1 MGSDAVA
8 CNNNKKHNDD
18 EEKPQGQVSSI
29 ILVRPYAKET
39 DLWQVESLERSCA
52 AGLAGGGGSSS
63 SSPSSSSTLFVDLLG
78 DPVCRVRH
86 LPVYTMLVAEISG
99 DDHRRSSSCQQIVGV
114 LRAGVKDV
122 VCGTKK
128 IVTAAAAAAS
138 VDQQQQQKQL
148 ENAPTAAAT
157 VEVPVYARVGYLLG
171 LRVCPSY
178 RKMGIAKK
186 LVKNMEEWCKDQQA
200 EYVYMA
206 TEKDNEASVKLFTE
220 SLNYM
225 RFRTPVILVHP
236 VFLRD
241 RPLPPDVRL
250 TKLSVEG
257 ATALYRATMG
267 STEFFP
273 KDIHSVLGN
282 ELCAGTWVA
291 TFAGENQ
298 QLMSSSCATAP
309 AGLMQ
314 NSTMM
319 STSSAISWA
328 MVSIWRTNEVF
339 KFEQKGAS
347 WGIRTLASASR
358 WLEWLLYPWLLIPS
372 IPNLFNSSFGFQFMF
387 GLHSQGARGH
397 ELLNALCWHAH
408 NTARKHGCQAFA
420 TEVAASDPA
429 RSCIPHWE
437 RLSSCEDLWCIKRI
451 GTTTTTTTPPPPIL
465 HSNSVVAAADHHH
478 HHQEPEDF
486 DNTQWWCKS
495 PSPHEL
501 QSKLFVDPREV

>member
-1 MGSDAVA
+1 MGFECFAE
-8 CNNNKKHNDD
+8 C
-18 EEKPQGQVSSI
+18 
-29 ILVRPYAKET
+29 
-39 DLWQVESLERSCA
+39 
-52 AGLAGGGGSSS
+52 
-63 SSPSSSSTLFVDLLG
+63 LFCFL
-78 DPVCRVRH
+78 
-86 LPVYTMLVAEISG
+86 
-99 DDHRRSSSCQQIVGV
+99 
-114 LRAGVKDV
+114 
-122 VCGTKK
+122 
-128 IVTAAAAAAS
+128 
-138 VDQQQQQKQL
+138 
-148 ENAPTAAAT
+148 N
-157 VEVPVYARVGYLLG
+157 
-171 LRVCPSY
+171 

-291 TFAGENQ
+291 TFADEKQ

-314 NSTMM
+314 NSTMI

-372 IPNLFNSSFGFQFMF
+372 IPNFFNSSFGFQFIF

-408 NTARKHGCQAFA
+408 NTARKHGCQAVA

-451 GTTTTTTTPPPPIL
+451 GTTTTSPPPPLIL
-465 HSNSVVAAADHHH
+465 HSNSVAAAAAADHHH
-478 HHQEPEDF
+478 HHHRHQEPEDF